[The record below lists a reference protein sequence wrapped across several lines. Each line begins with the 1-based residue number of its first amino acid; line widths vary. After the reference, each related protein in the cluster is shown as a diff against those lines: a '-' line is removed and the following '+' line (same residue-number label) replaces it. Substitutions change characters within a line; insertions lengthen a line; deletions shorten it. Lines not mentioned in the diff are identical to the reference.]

1 LNTRSTP
8 RFIARSVNIW
18 ANISQAGEPAEASIK
33 CSTASCQ
40 WLVVLGLGQLLNVA
54 GGIFQSDQLAAVGKL
69 YGLVES
75 SMPPAVFVD
84 LDFKAGARTF
94 PWRVGWFS
102 HTKCSPCI
110 SLDHPTRSSSHAR
123 RCACRRVRS
132 IPSLIS

>member
-94 PWRVGWFS
+94 PWRVGGSCTPSAVLAFHWI
-102 HTKCSPCI
+102 TPRGGV
-110 SLDHPTRSSSHAR
+110 LTRAVALAVVSAR
-123 RCACRRVRS
+123 SRH
-132 IPSLIS
+132 